1 MKGTMS
7 KEVIYKKLFAIVK
20 FFTVSTADL
29 HKLLTSSILRVLSRT
44 EIFTMGHYAA
54 NLRDIEF
61 CLFDLLER
69 EKILGTSIYK
79 ELDRQ
84 TVMGMLEEVK
94 RLSENDLA
102 ESFVEGDRIGVDF
115 DPATG
120 DAKLPASFIK
130 SYRAYMDG
138 DWWRID
144 APVELGGTVIPASL
158 RWAIAE
164 MVLGSNPSIHIYA
177 SGTSFAQV
185 AYYLGT
191 EEQKRFAKFMI
202 DGQWGA
208 SMMLTEPEAGSD
220 VGAGRSKA
228 VKQSDGT
235 WHITGTKRFITS
247 GDSDLSENIMH
258 FVLARREGGGPG
270 TKGLSLFM
278 IPKFMF
284 DTETGALGKRNG
296 VYVTKVEH
304 KMGLN
309 VSSTCEM
316 NLGENEPAVGY
327 LLGEVHEGIAQ
338 MFKVI
343 EFARMMVGT
352 KAIATLSA
360 GYLQALAYA
369 KTRVQGGDMKVMD
382 NKSSPRVT
390 IIHHP
395 DVRRSL
401 MVQKAYA
408 EGMRALVLYTASIQD
423 QVAMDRAD
431 GVDKEKLADLEAL
444 NDLLLPVVKGYGSE
458 KSWTLLGTESL
469 QTFGGS
475 GFTQDWP
482 LEQYVRDAKIDTL
495 YEGTTAIQGLDFFF
509 RKIVKDGGRAIG
521 LLSKEIETF
530 AKSGGVHSLEKD
542 ALRKAFSDLNAI
554 IAVLVGHAME
564 SQEKPEEIYMVGL
577 NTSRCL
583 IAVGDVITAWLLL
596 RQADIAAAKLPSADK
611 DADFYTGKIA
621 AAKFFVH
628 NVLPHIAAD
637 RVIVEATDNSIMEI
651 SEGAF

>member
-1 MKGTMS
+1 MS
-7 KEVIYKKLFAIVK
+7 
-20 FFTVSTADL
+20 
-29 HKLLTSSILRVLSRT
+29 
-44 EIFTMGHYAA
+44 HYSA

-69 EKILGTSIYK
+69 DKVMGTSLYSDV
-79 ELDRQ
+79 DRD
-84 TVMGMLEEVK
+84 TAMGMLEEMK
-94 RLSENDLA
+94 RLCENDLA
-102 ESFVEGDRIGVDF
+102 ASFIEGDRLGTVF
-115 DPATG
+115 NKETG
-120 DAKLPASFIK
+120 DVTVPASFKK
-130 SYRAYMDG
+130 SYDAYVDG
-138 DWWRID
+138 EWWRLD
-144 APVELGGTVIPASL
+144 APVDLGGMKIPPSV

-164 MVLGSNPSIHIYA
+164 MVLGSNPAVHIYA
-177 SGTSFAQV
+177 SGYAFAQV
-185 AYYLGT
+185 AYVLGT
-191 EEQKRFAKFMI
+191 PEQKQIAKLMV
-202 DGQWGA
+202 DRHWGA
-208 SMMLTEPEAGSD
+208 TMQLTEPDAGSD

-228 VKQSDGT
+228 TQQEDGT

-247 GDSDLSENIMH
+247 GDADLYENIVH

-270 TKGLSLFM
+270 TKGLSLFL

-284 DTETGALGKRNG
+284 DQTTGELGKRNG
-296 VYVTKVEH
+296 VFVTNVEH

-316 NLGENEPAVGY
+316 NLGEHEPAVGY
-327 LLGEVHEGIAQ
+327 LLGDVHQGIAQ

-360 GYLQALAYA
+360 GYQQALSYA
-369 KTRVQGGDMKVMD
+369 KVRVQGGDMKVMND
-382 NKSSPRVT
+382 KASPRVT

-401 MVQKAYA
+401 MVQKSYS

-423 QVAMDRAD
+423 EIELAELEGDADR
-431 GVDKEKLADLEAL
+431 LANMIAR
-444 NDLLLPVVKGYGSE
+444 NDLMLPVVKGYGSE

-521 LLSKEIETF
+521 LLGKEIQKF
-530 AKSGGVHSLEKD
+530 AESGGVHTQEKA
-542 ALRKAFSDLNAI
+542 ALFTALGNLNGI
-554 IAVLVGHAME
+554 ISVLIGHAME
-564 SQEKPEEIYMVGL
+564 SQEDPEKIYTVGL

-583 IAVGDVITAWLLL
+583 MAVGDIITAWLLI
-596 RQADIAAAKLPSADK
+596 RQADIAAEKLPNAGK
-611 DADFYTGKIA
+611 DSDFYTGKIA
-621 AAKFFVH
+621 SAKFFVT
-628 NVLPHIAAD
+628 NFLPQIAAD
-637 RVIVEATDNSIMEI
+637 RVIVEATNGSIMNIPE
-651 SEGAF
+651 SAF

>member
-1 MKGTMS
+1 
-7 KEVIYKKLFAIVK
+7 
-20 FFTVSTADL
+20 
-29 HKLLTSSILRVLSRT
+29 
-44 EIFTMGHYAA
+44 MGHYLA

-79 ELDRQ
+79 DLDRE
-84 TVMGMLEEVK
+84 TVMGMLQEVR
-94 RLSENDLA
+94 RLAENDLA
-102 ESFVEGDRIGVDF
+102 ASFVEGDRLGVDF
-115 DPATG
+115 NPATG
-120 DAKLPASFIK
+120 EAKLPESFK
-130 SYRAYMDG
+130 NSYRAYMDG
-138 DWWRID
+138 EWWRID

-164 MVLGSNPSIHIYA
+164 MVLGSNPAIHIYA
-177 SGTSFAQV
+177 SGIAFANV

-191 EEQKRFAKFMI
+191 DEQKKIAKLMVER
-202 DGQWGA
+202 DWGS
-208 SMMLTEPEAGSD
+208 SMMLTEPDAGSD
-220 VGAGRSKA
+220 VGAGRSRA

-235 WHITGTKRFITS
+235 WHVTGTKRFITS
-247 GDSDLSENIMH
+247 GDSDLNENIVH

-270 TKGLSLFM
+270 TKGLSLFLV
-278 IPKFMF
+278 PKFMF
-284 DTETGALGKRNG
+284 DFDSGKLGKRNG
-296 VYVTKVEH
+296 VYATKLEH

-316 NLGENEPAVGY
+316 NLGEKEPAVGY
-327 LLGEVHEGIAQ
+327 LLGEVHDGIAQ
-338 MFKVI
+338 MFKII

-360 GYLQALAYA
+360 GYQQALAYA
-369 KTRVQGGDMKVMD
+369 KTRVQGGDMKVMN
-382 NKSSPRVT
+382 NKVSPRVT

-401 MVQKAYA
+401 MVQKAYS

-423 QVAMDRAD
+423 SVKIARAEGS
-431 GVDKEKLADLEAL
+431 GVGEDEINDLEAI
-444 NDLLLPVVKGYGSE
+444 NDLLLPIVKGYGSE

-509 RKIVKDGGRAIG
+509 RKIVKDNGQAINY
-521 LLSKEIETF
+521 LAEQIAAF
-530 AKSGGVHSLEKD
+530 AQTGGVHSAEKA
-542 ALRKAFSDLNAI
+542 ALQKGLDDVNSI
-554 IAVLVGHAME
+554 VETLVGRAIASLQKE
-564 SQEKPEEIYMVGL
+564 EEIYKVGL
-577 NTSRCL
+577 NTSRAL
-583 IAVGDVITAWLLL
+583 MAVGDIITAWLLL
-596 RQADIAAAKLPSADK
+596 RQADIAAEKLPTATK
-611 DADFYTGKIA
+611 DRDFYTGKIA
-621 AAKFFVH
+621 AAKFFIG
-628 NVLPHIAAD
+628 NCLPHLAAD
-637 RVIVEATDNSIMEI
+637 RAIIEATENSIMEV

>member
-1 MKGTMS
+1 MS
-7 KEVIYKKLFAIVK
+7 
-20 FFTVSTADL
+20 
-29 HKLLTSSILRVLSRT
+29 
-44 EIFTMGHYAA
+44 HYTA

-61 CLFDLLER
+61 CLFDLLGR
-69 EKILGTSIYK
+69 DKVMGTSLYADV
-79 ELDRQ
+79 DRD
-84 TVMGMLEEVK
+84 TAMGMLEEMK
-94 RLSENDLA
+94 RLCENDLA
-102 ESFVEGDRIGVDF
+102 ESFVEGDRIGTDF
-115 DPATG
+115 NKTTG
-120 DAKLPASFIK
+120 DVKLPASFIK
-130 SYRAYMDG
+130 SYQAYVDG
-138 DWWRID
+138 EWWRLD
-144 APVELGGTVIPASL
+144 APVDLGGMKIPPSV

-164 MVLGSNPSIHIYA
+164 MVLGSNPAIHIYA
-177 SGTSFAQV
+177 SGYAFAQV
-185 AYYLGT
+185 AYVLGNAD
-191 EEQKRFAKFMI
+191 QKQIAKLMVEKH
-202 DGQWGA
+202 WGA
-208 SMMLTEPEAGSD
+208 TMQLTEPDAGSD

-228 VKQSDGT
+228 VQQADGT

-247 GDSDLSENIMH
+247 GDADLYENIVH

-270 TKGLSLFM
+270 TKGLSLFL

-284 DTETGALGKRNG
+284 DHTTGELGKRNG
-296 VYVTKVEH
+296 VYVTNVEH

-316 NLGENEPAVGY
+316 NLGEHEPAVGY
-327 LLGEVHEGIAQ
+327 LLGDVHEGIAQ

-360 GYLQALAYA
+360 GYQQALAYS
-369 KTRVQGGDMKVMD
+369 KSRIQGGDMKVMND
-382 NKSSPRVT
+382 KASPRVS

-401 MVQKAYA
+401 MVQKSYS

-423 QVAMDRAD
+423 EIELAEKAGDKDRVADMI
-431 GVDKEKLADLEAL
+431 AL

-509 RKIVKDGGRAIG
+509 RKIVKDGGCALG
-521 LLSKEIETF
+521 LLGKEIQAFAETGGSN
-530 AKSGGVHSLEKD
+530 AAEKS
-542 ALRKAFSDLNAI
+542 ALVNALGDLNAI
-554 IAVLVGHAME
+554 VGVLVGHAME
-564 SQEKPEEIYMVGL
+564 SQNEPAKIYEVGL

-583 IAVGDVITAWLLL
+583 MAVGDIITSWLLL
-596 RQADIAAAKLPSADK
+596 RQADIAAEKLPTSTGKDK
-611 DADFYTGKIA
+611 DFYTGKIA
-621 AAKFFVH
+621 AAQFFIK
-628 NVLPHIAAD
+628 NNLPHITAD
-637 RVIVEATDNSIMEI
+637 RKIVESTDGSIMELPE
-651 SEGAF
+651 SAF